1 MPEPALR
8 SAWFSVATSLMKE
21 FTSAG
26 ERSETWG
33 RPMSAA
39 VDNMLSFGS
48 DLVAIHQLLS
58 LHGHLVDGREFDRF
72 DELFTND
79 VVYDVTDMGQG
90 IIQGLS
96 SLRDVSAA
104 FVEDERNPRRPPS
117 HERDRRRPDRG
128 HRDGAVQ
135 RLGSPA

>member
-1 MPEPALR
+1 
-8 SAWFSVATSLMKE
+8 
-21 FTSAG
+21 
-26 ERSETWG
+26 
-33 RPMSAA
+33 
-39 VDNMLSFGS
+39 MLSFGS

-104 FVEDERNPRRPPS
+104 FVEDERNPV
-117 HERDRRRPDRG
+117 G
-128 HRDGAVQ
+128 HHLTNVIVEGPIGDIVTARSKGLGVLRDGCVGTVTYVDRVVRTADGWRIAERRV
-135 RLGSPA
+135 LAGAS